1 LIVIDA
7 EAEGNQILAQNAVR
21 GPSKTNNLQIN
32 TIQEDNMEYDQ
43 SSVCPSNHQKSA
55 KNLNMI
61 KRLTSKTE
69 SNFSL
74 NFANKEHQLEKAG
87 GENSYST
94 NSRRKSYF
102 RMKTMTFLQPGLQGQ
117 AMMDESIRG
126 PNLQK

>member
-1 LIVIDA
+1 LP
-7 EAEGNQILAQNAVR
+7 
-21 GPSKTNNLQIN
+21 GPSKDNNLQIN

-61 KRLTSKTE
+61 KRLASKTE

-87 GENSYST
+87 GENSYG
-94 NSRRKSYF
+94 RRKSYF

-126 PNLQK
+126 SPNL